1 MVSSNDQSN
10 ACQELIG
17 WAVIFYL
24 IVTYFTYPLS
34 QSIVALIFGHGQDVA
49 KLLPWQ
55 KLIVIP
61 FWIVTTGLTTLVIL
75 LYLRLMV
82 GFLSRANVLFAPVVG
97 IMAILW
103 LLAKSF
109 HLWMVGLGIV
119 YFAFGIFCTIRFL
132 KKSNDFKALESEPI
146 IDDPILESLRS
157 IPKNMQGFLPDIY
170 QQKLSEPA
178 KRKARKETTRKEMA
192 VWGFNS
198 LTTFVIGVVMIVMG
212 LMKHLNRW

>member
-1 MVSSNDQSN
+1 
-10 ACQELIG
+10 
-17 WAVIFYL
+17 
-24 IVTYFTYPLS
+24 
-34 QSIVALIFGHGQDVA
+34 
-49 KLLPWQ
+49 
-55 KLIVIP
+55 
-61 FWIVTTGLTTLVIL
+61 
-75 LYLRLMV
+75 MV